1 MSSLKIF
8 LAIVGAILS
17 WSSSFVFIRLAL
29 EDYAPGDLA
38 LFRYL
43 IVSAVMLIFYF
54 GLKKRYKPTFQEFL
68 KLFFFGVIGIGFYM
82 LLLNYAEKTVTASIT
97 SFVIGINPVVTLL
110 IARFFSNESIAA
122 RQWWGVIIGVV
133 GLTIIAWET
142 LLHQHLSKGLFFL
155 ILATIA
161 AAIYNIGQKPFMK
174 KFHAIEVAAISAW
187 SGTLVMLIYTPSM
200 IHAIPQASWQT
211 TLATIYLGVVPGAIG
226 YLLWSYLLSS
236 PIPTAKIVP
245 TLYLLPLFS
254 TLLGWLILNEI
265 PTMTA
270 LIGGCIA
277 LFGAFVARK

>member
-43 IVSAVMLIFYF
+43 IVSSVMLIFYF

-110 IARFFSNESIAA
+110 IARFFSNERIAA

-142 LLHQHLSKGLFFL
+142 LLHQH
-155 ILATIA
+155 
-161 AAIYNIGQKPFMK
+161 
-174 KFHAIEVAAISAW
+174 
-187 SGTLVMLIYTPSM
+187 
-200 IHAIPQASWQT
+200 
-211 TLATIYLGVVPGAIG
+211 
-226 YLLWSYLLSS
+226 
-236 PIPTAKIVP
+236 
-245 TLYLLPLFS
+245 
-254 TLLGWLILNEI
+254 
-265 PTMTA
+265 
-270 LIGGCIA
+270 
-277 LFGAFVARK
+277 